1 MTEKPRFKRTFAACL
16 SCRTRKVKCDLGNV
30 DEPGEPPCLRCKR
43 ERKECVFVESKRGG
57 GGSGFKHKKSLEDTR
72 YISSGSPLG
81 IQLENTSMKAPIP
94 IFNSPNHMTT
104 PIQSQSQSP
113 QPTVQQPRPIHTTGN
128 DISFGRPINNSS
140 SIQTNNN
147 STMVFL
153 AHVAG
158 NIAKPDDRDRID
170 AKQRIAQ
177 LEHSLPTRKSTP
189 GSERK
194 DSVDTEPMID
204 SFGHENPMFPPM
216 DSSGRFSIPPPKS
229 TLLIRPKPGT
239 KLTDIEYI
247 CKSYPQNNNTNYQ
260 PLESQLG
267 YLLTENESRRLIKL
281 FFTTMHPFYPYI
293 PQELHDPNVLPGYP
307 MLLCTILA
315 ISTRYHLLPD
325 KIGEWDHIYTDDENN
340 RETSSTPQQPC
351 ITNQIPPFASGER
364 HIAVHEQLW
373 IYSQRL
379 MSMTVWGES
388 SSRSIGT
395 LLSFLLF
402 TEWNPRAIHFR
413 WSDYANNADDDSLAS
428 SMKQDKTPINV
439 TTNGYQNNDPEYAG
453 LSAMKRSEIM
463 SFMLIGTAARLSF
476 LLDDH
481 PLIFIATHI
490 SETHT
495 SIGLHKKSMLQ
506 QTLSEVDINDSRFK
520 FSSYQMATIELLQF
534 LSLCYETLYGTK
546 PKFIMLDKYQTLA
559 ILDILSP
566 VLENWYKKYY
576 KLLKPSHLHNVTLN
590 SKSNESSNNP
600 SSTASTSTN
609 PMSSTSKSSPDWLE
623 LSNTYPKLN
632 KDLNSSIERESL
644 ILDYYYTKLY
654 LYSLAL
660 SGDTSVSANL
670 RNSKK
675 GRTLRLDELARYS
688 RYVELA
694 YKAAKEVLNV
704 ILRVKKLKLLK
715 YIPVR
720 WVTRVIKAVSFIVK
734 CYLTLT
740 NDFQKNESANSASP
754 GTANPPLINS
764 NDEILKMSVIPL
776 EEIISLLQKVAI
788 CLRDSTPDE
797 LHLCTR
803 YSTILM
809 YLCSQF
815 KSQMKEHKKSNV
827 REYEKELND
836 ESNGGDQQNA
846 HNDES
851 ISNFHNNDNGV
862 VENVGQLGV
871 GITGTGDGGIM
882 NVGAQ
887 VGVTGTSLDNPP
899 AIPQNYNLNNAN
911 QELFDDLFKQNPS
924 ETLFN
929 WFSTNDNN
937 PGLDF
942 VDQFTNEIERD
953 LFSKKPN

>member
-1 MTEKPRFKRTFAACL
+1 MSEKTRFKRTYSACL
-16 SCRTRKVKCDLGNV
+16 SCRTRKVKCDMGNA
-30 DEPGEPPCLRCKR
+30 DFPGNPPCLRCKR

-57 GGSGFKHKKSLEDTR
+57 HSAGFKHRRKS
-72 YISSGSPLG
+72 S
-81 IQLENTSMKAPIP
+81 NVNPIP
-94 IFNSPNHMTT
+94 INSL
-104 PIQSQSQSP
+104 QG
-113 QPTVQQPRPIHTTGN
+113 VQ
-128 DISFGRPINNSS
+128 INNDSLNSLRGVGGAGGISQNPASQLHSNHLNETDNIIAAPTPVLSHTLNSS
-140 SIQTNNN
+140 QTN
-147 STMVFL
+147 STMVYL

-158 NIAKPDDRDRID
+158 NIAKADDRDRID

-177 LEHSLPTRKSTP
+177 LEDSFPTGRSSP
-189 GSERK
+189 SYERK
-194 DSVDTEPMID
+194 ESVDTEPIID
-204 SFGHENPMFPPM
+204 SFGHGNSTFPPN
-216 DSSGRFSIPPPKS
+216 DSNGRYSIPPPKS
-229 TLLIRPKPGT
+229 TLLIRPKPGAR
-239 KLTDIEYI
+239 LSDIEYI
-247 CKSYPQNNNTNYQ
+247 CKSYPNQSSGGDYQ
-260 PLESQLG
+260 PLDSQLG

-293 PQELHDPNVLPGYP
+293 PQELQDPNVLPGYP

-325 KIGEWDHIYTDDENN
+325 KIGEWDYKYNDDTMIPKPSPSLSTATNSINHIL
-340 RETSSTPQQPC
+340 
-351 ITNQIPPFASGER
+351 PFAPGER

-395 LLSFLLF
+395 LFSFLLF

-413 WSDYANNADDDSLAS
+413 WSDYANNEDDDSLAS
-428 SMKQDKTPINV
+428 SIKRDNNIN
-439 TTNGYQNNDPEYAG
+439 TNGFQNNDPEYAG
-453 LSAMKRSEIM
+453 FSALKRSEIM
-463 SFMLIGTAARLSF
+463 SFMLIGTATRLSF

-481 PLIFIATHI
+481 PLIFIATHV

-520 FSSYQMATIELLQF
+520 FTSYQMATIELLQF

-566 VLENWYKKYY
+566 ILENWYRKYY

-590 SKSNESSNNP
+590 PKTNDNNNSSK
-600 SSTASTSTN
+600 TL
-609 PMSSTSKSSPDWLE
+609 PDWLE
-623 LSNTYPKLN
+623 LLNNYPKLN
-632 KDLNSSIERESL
+632 KDLNSSVERESL

-670 RNSKK
+670 KNSKK

-740 NDFQKNESANSASP
+740 NDFQNSSAN
-754 GTANPPLINS
+754 TNP
-764 NDEILKMSVIPL
+764 NDEILRLSVIPL
-776 EEIISLLQKVAI
+776 EEIISLLQKTAI

-815 KSQMKEHKKSNV
+815 KSQMKEHRKSNV
-827 REYEKELND
+827 REYEKEINEENRTRD
-836 ESNGGDQQNA
+836 VNINTRTNEKPIAANHNYSSNVESA
-846 HNDES
+846 
-851 ISNFHNNDNGV
+851 
-862 VENVGQLGV
+862 QLGV

-887 VGVTGTSLDNPP
+887 VGVTGTSLDNPVSS
-899 AIPQNYNLNNAN
+899 AIPSIPENINFNNAN

-942 VDQFTNEIERD
+942 VDQFTDEIERD
-953 LFSKKPN
+953 LFSKNNKPN